1 MAVRP
6 CGKRKADS
14 QLATLPN
21 PAHPVGIAGQTPP
34 HPCRSS
40 GLWESYARAISMS
53 RGPISSTTPPRNP
66 GLGTFEHIIRGLTI
80 FALARAKIRDIP
92 VQ

>member
-34 HPCRSS
+34 HPCWSS
-40 GLWESYARAISMS
+40 GLWERCARAIFNVTW
-53 RGPISSTTPPRNP
+53 GHFKHHTPSKPRV
-66 GLGTFEHIIRGLTI
+66 
-80 FALARAKIRDIP
+80 RD
-92 VQ
+92 V